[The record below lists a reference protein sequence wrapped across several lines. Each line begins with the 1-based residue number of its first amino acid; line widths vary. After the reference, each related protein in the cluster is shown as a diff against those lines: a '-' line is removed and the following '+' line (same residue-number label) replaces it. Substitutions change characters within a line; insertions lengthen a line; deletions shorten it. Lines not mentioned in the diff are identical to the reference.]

1 MGNLD
6 VVHLAL
12 LHQLLLAFQDSFQ
25 EVLVDGRLLREIILE
40 AIEGS
45 AIW

>member
-6 VVHLAL
+6 VLDLAL
-12 LHQLLLAFQDSFQ
+12 LHQLLLSFQ
-25 EVLVDGRLLREIILE
+25 NSFEEVLVDAGLLRQVILE

-45 AIW
+45 AI